1 MFLDKCKE
9 LHGDTY
15 TYGED
20 CFTSKL
26 DSVKFLCPE
35 HGDIVCTYTT
45 HLKVSGTGC
54 PKCNIARQITKITES
69 STSFIDKCREVHDN
83 KYTYTD
89 TIYTTAHENIV
100 VTCPTHGNFSTRAGH
115 HKRGIGCA
123 KCGSIT
129 AGEKRTGF
137 YNVTTIERHKE
148 VYLGQSN
155 NVYLLEL
162 QEGRY
167 KIGVA
172 MRVNSRMSCIKKA
185 IGGNPSVI
193 AQVPTNTYDAFYLE
207 QYLHEML
214 EDFRHIYEEPW
225 TGHTEVFDLTQ
236 DQLKYVYHILD
247 SKRDRT

>member
-1 MFLDKCKE
+1 M
-9 LHGDTY
+9 
-15 TYGED
+15 
-20 CFTSKL
+20 
-26 DSVKFLCPE
+26 
-35 HGDIVCTYTT
+35 
-45 HLKVSGTGC
+45 
-54 PKCNIARQITKITES
+54 
-69 STSFIDKCREVHDN
+69 
-83 KYTYTD
+83 
-89 TIYTTAHENIV
+89 
-100 VTCPTHGNFSTRAGH
+100 
-115 HKRGIGCA
+115 
-123 KCGSIT
+123 
-129 AGEKRTGF
+129 
-137 YNVTTIERHKE
+137 
-148 VYLGQSN
+148 YLGQSN